1 MFSCRAT
8 SNSGGRSR
16 YGSLDLELV
25 TMAPK
30 ASKVPL
36 TEREL
41 QGSEVAWT
49 LTGRCRVAGTWLASR
64 SDVLSRYI
72 TCVSL
77 LGEE

>member
-25 TMAPK
+25 IMAPK

-36 TEREL
+36 TELGL
-41 QGSEVAWT
+41 QGTEVGWT
-49 LTGRCRVAGTWLASR
+49 LTDRCRVVRARVASR

-72 TCVSL
+72 MCVSL

>member
-1 MFSCRAT
+1 MFRCRAT

-36 TEREL
+36 TELGL
-41 QGSEVAWT
+41 QGSEVGRT
-49 LTGRCRVAGTWLASR
+49 FRGRCGVVRTWSTSR

-72 TCVSL
+72 ICVSL

>member
-25 TMAPK
+25 IMAPK
-30 ASKVPL
+30 ASKVPP
-36 TEREL
+36 TELGL
-41 QGSEVAWT
+41 QGSEVGWT
-49 LTGRCRVAGTWLASR
+49 LTDRCGVAGAWLASR
-64 SDVLSRYI
+64 SDVLSRY
-72 TCVSL
+72 TKCVSL